1 MARNNPLTGTS
12 PPRARPLNPGLPGF
26 SAVEI
31 LVVTAILI
39 SLAAIG
45 VVTYRSTMHN
55 IHVDLSINQEEEVVD
70 HVARVKIAVKSGVE
84 SGLVA
89 TDGSSRINNN
99 STCAEYLQ
107 ALKETMP
114 DYRNPYDGSPAIT
127 FSLDYDI

>member
-1 MARNNPLTGTS
+1 M
-12 PPRARPLNPGLPGF
+12 PGF

-70 HVARVKIAVKSGVE
+70 HVARVTIAVKSGVE

-99 STCAEYLQ
+99 ST
-107 ALKETMP
+107 
-114 DYRNPYDGSPAIT
+114 
-127 FSLDYDI
+127 